1 MANTMSNANKAA
13 WLTEAKQNPLK
24 VDHAPMPSPGPDE
37 VVIKNKA
44 VAVNPVDW
52 KIQDSGLFIQSYP
65 NVLGMSTTFL
75 LPPQVKPSNIKSQV
89 PMSLVRSMKLAQTS
103 RTSRRAT
110 EFSRKFCLPVHITSN
125 ADKYL

>member
-1 MANTMSNANKAA
+1 MANTLSNANKAA

-37 VVIKNKA
+37 IVIKNKA

-65 NVLGMSTTFL
+65 NVLGMLTTSL
-75 LPPQVKPSNIKSQV
+75 LPHQHKLSNQ
-89 PMSLVRSMKLAQTS
+89 
-103 RTSRRAT
+103 
-110 EFSRKFCLPVHITSN
+110 F
-125 ADKYL
+125 

>member
-1 MANTMSNANKAA
+1 
-13 WLTEAKQNPLK
+13 
-24 VDHAPMPSPGPDE
+24 
-37 VVIKNKA
+37 
-44 VAVNPVDW
+44 VNPVDW

>member
-1 MANTMSNANKAA
+1 MANTLSNANKAA

-24 VDHAPMPSPGPDE
+24 VDHAPMPSPGADE

-65 NVLGMSTTFL
+65 NVLGMAYYF
-75 LPPQVKPSNIKSQV
+75 
-89 PMSLVRSMKLAQTS
+89 SLNSSVQA
-103 RTSRRAT
+103 
-110 EFSRKFCLPVHITSN
+110 F
-125 ADKYL
+125 